1 MYSSIQSG
9 ASAGF
14 IYSEDL
20 DQSAEFNRISFSII
34 DGSFGSFIVRTSAEE
49 KGYSG
54 NIMVDP
60 DIELDYETALK
71 TFTLRVE
78 AADLELEKA
87 SAVVEVNVLDVNDE
101 RPEFTSVRDVSVEE
115 NAATDVLVGTF
126 VAQDKDT
133 NHSLVYEL
141 ESVNCKCSG
150 ELEPCSWFT
159 LDPNGDVRVGPA
171 DPLDYEECDQA
182 VVKAQVVDLFTE
194 KGENN
199 SVTPGQD

>member
-1 MYSSIQSG
+1 MNSFIQSG

-14 IYSEDL
+14 IYAEDL
-20 DQSAEFNRISFSII
+20 DQTVEFNRISFSII

-60 DIELDYETALK
+60 DIELDYETAPEK
-71 TFTLRVE
+71 FTLRVE
-78 AADLELEKA
+78 AADLDQEKA

-101 RPEFTSVRDVSVEE
+101 RPEFASVRDVSVAE
-115 NAATDVLVGTF
+115 NTAADVLVGTF
-126 VAQDKDT
+126 IAQDKDT

-150 ELEPCSWFT
+150 KLEPCTWFT
-159 LDPNGDVRVGPA
+159 LDPNGDVRVRSG
-171 DPLDYEECDQA
+171 DLLDYEECDQA